1 MPCKL
6 QKLSLLCSF
15 VLIALLTQAQT
26 FSPGTYDE
34 LSGASMKKQK
44 DSLKAA
50 LKCPELFSKKETQK
64 KYKEIWE
71 ARTSYILEAI
81 ESNQFIQSKS
91 LYNYTYQILQQLIDG
106 NKALVPQTP
115 LLLLDRSSGVN
126 AYAMGNNLIAINI
139 GFLSFAESREEIAL
153 ALAHELSHNILM
165 HAENSMKER
174 ATLLT
179 SEEYINNIN
188 SILESKYG
196 RYTKLKSIIDGYRF
210 GSATHNRYHETE
222 ADSMAVILLKNSK
235 IAFEPQF
242 FLRLDSSDLVYKSAL
257 KQTPKNYLSEYGIK
271 TEDTWFKKGG
281 RGLSMRNYTFTTEKL
296 SDSLKTHPDCINRYS
311 LLLPQ
316 RTRAANTALTPI
328 PSDIKNTANKYIVW
342 SLFVSN
348 NLTAAMYRVFLEQDK
363 AAKESWHRIAASFIL
378 NRMYYEDKQMSRFN
392 AINIKNK
399 EYISSAYYEL
409 QNFFEQVPRE
419 QLELVC
425 KQELSQGFWQQST
438 AEDKN
443 LKSIFSS
450 INFSSELSQRELTE
464 MKKDFDKNFTQSI
477 FREFLERL

>member
-1 MPCKL
+1 MSSKL
-6 QKLSLLCSF
+6 QKLTLLVLF
-15 VLIALLTQAQT
+15 VFIAVLIQAQT
-26 FSPGTYDE
+26 FSPGTYEE
-34 LSGASMKKQK
+34 LSSASMKKQK
-44 DSLKAA
+44 DSLKLA
-50 LKCPELFSKKETQK
+50 LKCPELFTKKETQK
-64 KYKEIWE
+64 QYKEIWE
-71 ARTSYILEAI
+71 ARTSFILKAI

-91 LYNYTYQILQQLIDG
+91 LYDYTYQILQQIIDG
-106 NKALVPQTP
+106 NKSLIPKAP

-139 GFLSFAESREEIAL
+139 GFLSFAESREEVAL
-153 ALAHELSHNILM
+153 ALAHELSHNLLM
-165 HAENSMKER
+165 HPENSMKER

-179 SEEYINNIN
+179 SEEYINNVN

-222 ADSMAVILLKNSK
+222 ADSMAVLLLKNSK
-235 IAFEPQF
+235 ITFEPQF
-242 FLRLDSSDLVYKSAL
+242 FLRLDSSDLVYKSSL
-257 KQTPKNYLSEYGIK
+257 KQSPKNYFSEYGIK
-271 TEDTWFKKGG
+271 TEDAWFKKTG
-281 RGLSMRNYTFTTEKL
+281 RGLSMRNYTFTMENV

-316 RTRAANTALTPI
+316 STRALNAPLTPI
-328 PSDIKNTANKYIVW
+328 PIGIKNMANKYIVW

-363 AAKESWHRIAASFIL
+363 AAKDSWHRIAASFIL

-419 QLELVC
+419 QLELAC

-438 AEDKN
+438 PEDKS
-443 LKSIFSS
+443 LKTIFSS
-450 INFSSELSQRELTE
+450 INFSNDFKQKDLFE